1 MKAYGGSIPI
11 YVDGELRATITMS
24 GEPDVV
30 DHEAATEA
38 LRRYAELNA

>member
-1 MKAYGGSIPI
+1 
-11 YVDGELRATITMS
+11 VTATITMS

-38 LRRYAELNA
+38 LRRYTQQLH